1 MATEQIPSNYYKKI
15 QNSKNAFNHYL
26 IEKKEKP
33 KINLEQKARKDNL
46 NEIFKYNTEGND
58 YKERLHRKVNYK
70 DTEVNQIFE
79 KGKNNIPVGYKELTT
94 NPVKVDFNQLS
105 TSAKNNYEII
115 KKNGRKPLKKDF

>member
-1 MATEQIPSNYYKKI
+1 MTNEQIPSNYYQKFLN
-15 QNSKNAFNHYL
+15 QKNAYNHWL
-26 IEKKEKP
+26 NEKSSKKYDD
-33 KINLEQKARKDNL
+33 KGRKDNL
-46 NEIFKYNTEGND
+46 NEIMKYNTEGNL
-58 YKERLHRKVNYK
+58 YKERMHRKVNYK

-79 KGKNNIPVGYKELTT
+79 KGKNNLPVGYKELTT